1 MSQVFMTSQDQV
13 HELGL
18 HDNNG
23 LEGRVRIEL
32 SLYETKTVN
41 YMNRYWMSKMLLRV
55 GRERFA

>member
-1 MSQVFMTSQDQV
+1 MTSQDQV

-41 YMNRYWMSKMLLRV
+41 YMNRYCMSKMLLRV